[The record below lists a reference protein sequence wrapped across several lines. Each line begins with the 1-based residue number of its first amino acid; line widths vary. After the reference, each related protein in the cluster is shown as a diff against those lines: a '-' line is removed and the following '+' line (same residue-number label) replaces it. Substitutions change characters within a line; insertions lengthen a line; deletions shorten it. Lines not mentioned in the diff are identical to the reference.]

1 MTNNILFQDIE
12 DNIFEQINDI
22 NNENEI
28 LLEKSSDSSKI
39 IPWINNHIPKNENKK
54 NLIYLNAIK
63 KQKQIKVKIKSK
75 NQFLMIIIE

>member
-54 NLIYLNAIK
+54 NAIK